1 MVRLE
6 GKAKSSFNSAQNQSR
21 LTRAVPV
28 NRTQQL
34 VMRTGMQQVNRKQA
48 FDAPAC
54 NAGGQ
59 AGNPSTIK
67 ENFSWP

>member
-6 GKAKSSFNSAQNQSR
+6 GKAKSSFNTAQNQSR

-28 NRTQQL
+28 NKTQHI
-34 VMRTGMQQVNRKQA
+34 VSCTGMQQVKRKQA

-59 AGNPSTIK
+59 AGNPLTV
-67 ENFSWP
+67 

>member
-1 MVRLE
+1 VVRLE
-6 GKAKSSFNSAQNQSR
+6 GKAKHRFNTAQNPSR

-28 NRTQQL
+28 NKTQPI
-34 VMRTGMQQVNRKQA
+34 VAFTSMQQVKRKQA

-59 AGNPSTIK
+59 AGNPLTV
-67 ENFSWP
+67 

>member
-6 GKAKSSFNSAQNQSR
+6 GQAKSSFNTALNTSR

-28 NRTQQL
+28 NKTQHIVL
-34 VMRTGMQQVNRKQA
+34 RTGRQQVKKKQA
-48 FDAPAC
+48 FETPAC

-59 AGNPSTIK
+59 AGNPLTV
-67 ENFSWP
+67 

>member
-6 GKAKSSFNSAQNQSR
+6 GKAKSSLNTAQNQSR

-28 NRTQQL
+28 NKTQHI
-34 VMRTGMQQVNRKQA
+34 VSFTGMQQVKRKQA

-59 AGNPSTIK
+59 AGNPLTV
-67 ENFSWP
+67 

>member
-1 MVRLE
+1 LE
-6 GKAKSSFNSAQNQSR
+6 GKAKSSFNTAQSQSR

-28 NRTQQL
+28 NMTQQEVL
-34 VMRTGMQQVNRKQA
+34 NTSMQQVKRKQA

-59 AGNPSTIK
+59 AGNPLTV
-67 ENFSWP
+67 

>member
-6 GKAKSSFNSAQNQSR
+6 GQGKSSFNSAQNPSR
-21 LTRAVPV
+21 LTRAVPA
-28 NRTQQL
+28 NKTQHI
-34 VMRTGMQQVNRKQA
+34 VSFKGMQQVNRKQA

-59 AGNPSTIK
+59 PGIH
-67 ENFSWP
+67 

>member
-1 MVRLE
+1 VVRLE
-6 GKAKSSFNSAQNQSR
+6 GKGQSSFNTAQNQSR

-28 NRTQQL
+28 NKTQHI
-34 VMRTGMQQVNRKQA
+34 VSSTSMQQVKRKQA

-59 AGNPSTIK
+59 AGNPSTV
-67 ENFSWP
+67 